1 MFFACERP
9 YAFYGLILLLPAIL
23 ISINRYRKIIRQS
36 KKITG
41 AEAYVPNGKRTAHLS
56 RIIILRTVLRSA
68 AWVMLVFAYAGFS
81 WGTYEVPVQKSGS
94 AVSFVFDISYSMNAD
109 DAPGGLT
116 RLHAA
121 AKYADMLLSR
131 MGGVSVSVVLAKGD
145 GVIVVPLT
153 EDTEVVQSLLG
164 TLSSDLMTAAGTS
177 LGKGIEAALRSFPS
191 DSAQAERIWVF
202 TDGDETD
209 GQLTGA
215 LEDCIKFGVSVS
227 LIGFGTER
235 EVEVTTGDGKTKAA
249 TALRS
254 ARMKKAAAQVT
265 KLGYGINSDTS
276 VKYIDATEAGSALE
290 LLHPLQADAPAD
302 SENLSAVSYEVRPV
316 ERYSLFLILAL
327 VFFVV
332 SFVVA
337 EFAPEN
343 RRKIMHKNMV
353 LTVML
358 CMSPFFFTSCSSG
371 RVGNAKEILRSS
383 WAWYQK
389 KYRSAIAGFL
399 RAEENA
405 YQENDKVTVQYA
417 QYNLAATYIMQG
429 EYNVAA
435 GCLKRITPDAPPQVM
450 YAAYYN
456 CGIIA
461 YRNGNYSEA
470 VDFFRNALKVD
481 NSKIEAKENL
491 EIARHQQTAKEAHGR
506 ESELIPVTENDSDIS
521 TVESAVFQRIREND
535 EKQWKNSEPE
545 QKSESASDY

>member
-1 MFFACERP
+1 MFFTCERP
-9 YAFYGLILLLPAIL
+9 YAFYGLILLLPAVF
-23 ISINRYRKIIRQS
+23 ISINRYRKIIRQA
-36 KKITG
+36 KKITA
-41 AEAYVPNGKRTAHLS
+41 AETYIPNGKRTAHLS
-56 RIIILRTVLRSA
+56 KTIMLRTVLRIF

-116 RLHAA
+116 RLQAA

-131 MGGVSVSVVLAKGD
+131 MSGVSVSVVLAKGD

-177 LGKGIEAALRSFPS
+177 LGKGIEAALRSFPP
-191 DSAQAERIWVF
+191 DSAQSERIWVF

-215 LEDCIKFGVSVS
+215 LEDCVKFGVSVS

-235 EVEVTTGDGKTKAA
+235 EVSVTAGDGKTKVA

-265 KLGYGINSDTS
+265 KLGYGVNADTV
-276 VKYIDATEAGSALE
+276 VKYIDATESGSALE
-290 LLHPLQADAPAD
+290 LLRPLQADAPAD
-302 SENLSAVSYEVRPV
+302 SKKFSAVSYEVRPV
-316 ERYSLFLILAL
+316 ERYSLFLVLAL
-327 VFFVV
+327 VLFVF
-332 SFVVA
+332 SFAVA
-337 EFAPEN
+337 EFEPEN
-343 RRKIMHKNMV
+343 RHKILHKN
-353 LTVML
+353 LTLIVML
-358 CMSPFFFTSCSSG
+358 CTVPFFLTSCSGG

-417 QYNLAATYIMQG
+417 QYNLASTYIMQG

-435 GCLKRITPDAPPQVM
+435 GCLKRITPDAPSPVR
-450 YAAYYN
+450 YAVYYN
-456 CGIIA
+456 RGIIA
-461 YRNGNYSEA
+461 YRSGKYSEA
-470 VDFFRNALKVD
+470 VDCFRNALKVD

-491 EIARHQQTAKEAHGR
+491 EIARHQQIAKEARGR
-506 ESELIPVTENDSDIS
+506 EGNLMPVTENDNDIS

-535 EKQWKNSEPE
+535 EKRWKNSGPE